1 MSLQEFTRSVG
12 QRINKTG
19 TGFMLHPETGKRGE
33 EIGLDFFGYYT
44 LGRGGVLGNV
54 AGDVVA
60 AAFFFFEP
68 SMVCGIWNGARDKAD
83 PMEAA
88 THYFESCAEWA
99 RSRLNEVDG
108 LDEFCKSAQRVCE
121 AADVRG
127 LSLFAGWRTMPLSDD
142 APGRALQLIHVL
154 REFRG
159 GANGVATRALGLT
172 APEAVAANSP
182 GMFQLFGWQDEM
194 PDAEPLRDKMAQ
206 AEDLT
211 DEIVGQAFS
220 VLSESEQEAFA
231 VAVEAC
237 ATAAGV

>member
-1 MSLQEFTRSVG
+1 MSLQEFTRTTG
-12 QRINKTG
+12 KRINVTG
-19 TGFMLHPETGKRGE
+19 TGFMMHPDTGKRGE
-33 EIGLDFFGYYT
+33 ELGLDFFGYYT
-44 LGRGGVLGNV
+44 LGRAGVLGNV

-68 SMVCGIWNGARDKAD
+68 SLVCGIWNAARDKAD
-83 PMEAA
+83 PMEVA

-99 RSRLNEVDG
+99 RPRLNEVDG

-127 LSLFAGWRTMPLSDD
+127 LSLFAGWRTMPLADD

-159 GANGVATRALGLT
+159 GANGLATRALGLT
-172 APEAVAANSP
+172 APEAVATNSP
-182 GMFQLFGWQDEM
+182 GMYQMFGWQDEM
-194 PDAEPLRDKMAQ
+194 PDVVKLRDRMAQ

-211 DEIVGQAFS
+211 DEIVGQAFG
-220 VLSESEQEAFA
+220 VLSESEREAFTA
-231 VAVEAC
+231 AVEAC
-237 ATAAGV
+237 AGAAGV

>member
-19 TGFMLHPETGKRGE
+19 TGFMMHPDTGKRGE
-33 EIGLDFFGYYT
+33 EMELDFFGYYT

-60 AAFFFFEP
+60 SAFFFFEP
-68 SMVCGIWNGARDKAD
+68 SLVCGIWNAAREKAD
-83 PMEAA
+83 PMETA
-88 THYFESCAEWA
+88 THYFESCAQWA
-99 RSRLNEVDG
+99 ASRLAGVDG

-127 LSLFAGWRTMPLSDD
+127 LSLFAGWRCMALAEE
-142 APGRALQLIHVL
+142 APGRAMQLIHVL
-154 REFRG
+154 REYRG

-182 GMFQLFGWQDEM
+182 GMYQLFGWQDEM
-194 PDAEPLRDKMAQ
+194 PDAEALRDRMAQ

-220 VLSESEQEAFA
+220 VLSESERAAFTA
-231 VAVEAC
+231 AVEKC
-237 ATAAGV
+237 AQAAGV

>member
-12 QRINKTG
+12 KRIGSTG
-19 TGFMLHPETGKRGE
+19 GAYMLHPETGKRGE
-33 EIGLDFFGYYT
+33 EAGLDFFGYYA

-68 SMVCGIWNGARDKAD
+68 ELVCGIWNAAREKVD
-83 PMEAA
+83 PKECAS
-88 THYFESCAEWA
+88 HYFESCAKWA
-99 RSRLNEVDG
+99 RSRLADVDG
-108 LDEFCKSAQRVCE
+108 LDDFCKSAQRVCE

-127 LSLFAGWRTMPLSDD
+127 LSLFAGWRCMPRVDD

-159 GANGVATRALGLT
+159 GANGIATRALGLT
-172 APEAVAANSP
+172 APEAVATNSP
-182 GMFQLFGWQDEM
+182 GMFQMFGWQGDP
-194 PDAEPLRDKMAQ
+194 PDAEALRDRVAQ

-211 DEIVGQAFS
+211 DEIVGQAFG
-220 VLSESEQEAFA
+220 VLSESEREQFA
-231 VAVEAC
+231 KVVEDC
-237 ATAAGV
+237 AKAAGV

>member
-33 EIGLDFFGYYT
+33 EIGLDLLSYYA

-60 AAFFFFEP
+60 SAFFFFEP
-68 SMVCGIWNGARDKAD
+68 TLVCGIWNAAREKAD
-83 PMEAA
+83 PIQTAA
-88 THYFESCAEWA
+88 HYFESCAEWG
-99 RSRLNEVDG
+99 RSRLAGVEG
-108 LDEFCKSAQRVCE
+108 LDELCKSAQRVSE

-127 LSLFAGWRTMPLSDD
+127 LSLFAGWRCMPLADD
-142 APGRALQLIHVL
+142 TPGRALQLIHVL

-159 GANGVATRALGLT
+159 GANGLATRALGLT
-172 APEAVAANSP
+172 APEAVATNSP
-182 GMFQLFGWQDEM
+182 GMYQIMGWQQEM
-194 PDAEPLRDKMAQ
+194 PDAESLRDRMAQ
-206 AEDLT
+206 AEDIT
-211 DEIVGQAFS
+211 DAIVGQAFG
-220 VLSESEQEAFA
+220 VLSESERESFA
-231 VAVEAC
+231 ATVEAS

>member
-33 EIGLDFFGYYT
+33 ELGLDLFGYYA

-60 AAFFFFEP
+60 SAFFFFEP
-68 SMVCGIWNGARDKAD
+68 SLVCGIWNTARDKAD
-83 PMEAA
+83 PMGTAA
-88 THYFESCAEWA
+88 HYFESCAEWA
-99 RSRLNEVDG
+99 RTRINEVDG
-108 LDEFCKSAQRVCE
+108 LDEFCKSAQRVIE

-127 LSLFAGWRTMPLSDD
+127 LSLFAGWRCMPLVDD

-172 APEAVAANSP
+172 APEAVATNSP
-182 GMFQLFGWQDEM
+182 GMYQIMGWQDEM
-194 PDAEPLRDKMAQ
+194 PDAESLRDRLTQ
-206 AEDLT
+206 AEDIT
-211 DEIVGQAFS
+211 DAIVGQAFG
-220 VLSESEQEAFA
+220 VLSESEREAFA
-231 VAVEAC
+231 STVEAC
-237 ATAAGV
+237 AGAAGV